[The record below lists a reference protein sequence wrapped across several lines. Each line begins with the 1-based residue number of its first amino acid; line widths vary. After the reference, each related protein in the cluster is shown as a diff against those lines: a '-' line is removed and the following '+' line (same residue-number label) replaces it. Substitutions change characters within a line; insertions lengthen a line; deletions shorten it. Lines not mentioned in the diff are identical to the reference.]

1 MEEKKVMTHVT
12 KGLLVSLVLIVI
24 GIAGYFTKMAEQS
37 WFSWVSNGILF
48 VAVIWGCLVY
58 ANQMNGQVTF
68 GNVFSHGFK
77 MSVVIALIL
86 IVWVLLA
93 MLVIFP
99 EMKTKALEV
108 AQQRMEERGNLSDS
122 QIEQGVEFTRKF
134 FLPLAIGA
142 TLLGT
147 LIFGAIASLI
157 GAAVAKKKPVN
168 PLDQMSM

>member
-1 MEEKKVMTHVT
+1 MEEKKVMTHIT

-24 GIAGYFTKMAEQS
+24 GVAGYFTKLAEQS
-37 WFSWVSNGILF
+37 WFSWASNGILF
-48 VAVIWGCLVY
+48 VAVIWGCVSY

-68 GNVFSHGFK
+68 GNVFGHGFK
-77 MSVVIALIL
+77 MSIVIALIL

-99 EMKTKALEV
+99 EMKDKALDM
-108 AQQRMEERGNLSDS
+108 AQQKMEEKGTLSES
-122 QIEQGVEFTRKF
+122 QIDQAMEFTRKF
-134 FLPLAIGA
+134 FIPLAVGG

-147 LIFGAIASLI
+147 LIFGAVASLI
-157 GAAVAKKKPVN
+157 GAAVAKKRPVN

>member
-1 MEEKKVMTHVT
+1 MEEKKVMTHVQ
-12 KGLLVSLVLIVI
+12 KGLLVSLILIVI
-24 GIAGYFTKMAEQS
+24 GIAGFFTKLYEQS
-37 WFSWVSNGILF
+37 WFSWASNGILF
-48 VAVIWGCLVY
+48 IAVIWGCITY

-68 GNVFSHGFK
+68 GNVFAHGFK

-93 MLVIFP
+93 MTVLFP
-99 EMKTKALEV
+99 EMKEKTLEM
-108 AQQRMEERGNLSDS
+108 ARQRMEDRGNLSDS

-134 FLPLAIGA
+134 FIPFAIGG

-147 LIFGAIASLI
+147 LIFGAVASLI

-168 PLDQMSM
+168 PLDQMTA